1 MPPPPP
7 PLLGVA
13 ADMRRGDAPIPV
25 ITDPLPVS
33 GDVVAAELDVAEGVV
48 FLNAEPAR
56 AFRSDMVSDV
66 DGLAGPM
73 LRSIDGCREPPIRLA
88 ARAYLS
94 TDESRLGGRL

>member
-1 MPPPPP
+1 MA
-7 PLLGVA
+7 PLPRLGVA
-13 ADMRRGDAPIPV
+13 ADIRRGDAPIPV

-33 GDVVAAELDVAEGVV
+33 DDAFAFIGGVADGAI

-56 AFRSDMVSDV
+56 AFRSLVVSDV

-73 LRSIDGCREPPIRLA
+73 VRSIDGCREPPNRLA